1 MAKAAFFAEE
11 LTVTDKGEFL
21 VIEGVRRCPHGHA
34 VEQVFITVPKKLGHL
49 FTEIRRDEES
59 SEAGSPQPPSPVVA
73 ERLRKYF
80 GNN

>member
-11 LTVTDKGEFL
+11 LTVTDNGEFL
-21 VIEGVRRCPHGHA
+21 IIEGVRRCPHGHA

-49 FTEIRRDEES
+49 FTEIRRGQES
-59 SEAGSPQPPSPVVA
+59 SEIEGSRPTTPAVA

-80 GNN
+80 QSN